1 LNPAPDGI
9 RLAAAGDGWQVK
21 SDGFGAGSAVLLISR
36 WRPRIQFGPT
46 LLIQEQ
52 PNMSASETCQS
63 FQRIAANPVFAGFK
77 TQVASLESASR
88 SRSIVAAD
96 RTLRSKLVP
105 LVLSAELPSGR
116 QFLRGNLTG
125 SLCFPFSLS
134 PQLCSLRLCGLT
146 VSFSTLRA

>member
-1 LNPAPDGI
+1 M
-9 RLAAAGDGWQVK
+9 K
-21 SDGFGAGSAVLLISR
+21 SDGSGAGSAVLLIGR

-46 LLIQEQ
+46 LLIQKQ
-52 PNMSASETCQS
+52 PYMSASETCQN
-63 FQRIAANPVFAGFK
+63 FQRIAAKPVFAGFK
-77 TQVASLESASR
+77 SQVASLASASR
-88 SRSIVAAD
+88 SRSIVPAD
-96 RTLRSKLVP
+96 RTLRSKLVS
-105 LVLSAELPSGR
+105 LVLSAELSSGR

>member
-1 LNPAPDGI
+1 M
-9 RLAAAGDGWQVK
+9 K
-21 SDGFGAGSAVLLISR
+21 SDGFGAGSAVLLIGR

-105 LVLSAELPSGR
+105 LVLSAELSSGR
-116 QFLRGNLTG
+116 QLLRGNLTS

-134 PQLCSLRLCGLT
+134 PQVCSLRLSGLT